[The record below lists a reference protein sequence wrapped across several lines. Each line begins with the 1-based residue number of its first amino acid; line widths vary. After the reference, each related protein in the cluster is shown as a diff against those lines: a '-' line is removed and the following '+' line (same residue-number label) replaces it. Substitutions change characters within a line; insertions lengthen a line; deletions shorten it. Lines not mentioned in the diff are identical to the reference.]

1 MNPNTLPAT
10 GAEPEARE
18 KAAFVQGLFN
28 RLSPSYDTLNQW
40 ISMGQHWGWKKEA
53 CKQLSVEAG
62 NTVLDVCTGTGDLA
76 SILSG
81 LVGTNGQVVGLDFSE
96 GMLTTARQRFTNR
109 SNCQWVQGDAMAL
122 PFEANTFN
130 GAVIAFGLRNVVDRA
145 KTLAEMQRVVK
156 PGARVVCLE
165 TNPKPKLPGFW
176 LYFKYIMPRL
186 GQWLAND
193 LDAYQYLQA
202 STESFL
208 TPQQVVELFK
218 ACGLS
223 QVHSKPLSLGACS
236 LTIGSK
242 P

>member
-1 MNPNTLPAT
+1 MPKNAVHQETPD
-10 GAEPEARE
+10 AETAE

-28 RLSPSYDTLNQW
+28 RLSPSYDRLNQW

-53 CKQLSVEAG
+53 CQQLALQPG
-62 NTVLDVCTGTGDLA
+62 GTVLDVCTGTGDLA
-76 SILSG
+76 SLLAG
-81 LVGTNGQVVGLDFSE
+81 MVGANGQVVGLDFSE
-96 GMLTTARQRFTNR
+96 GMLATARKRFATT
-109 SNCQWVQGDAMAL
+109 SNCQWVQGDALAL

-130 GAVIAFGLRNVVDRA
+130 GAVIAFGLRNVVNREKA
-145 KTLAEMQRVVK
+145 IAEMQRVVK

-176 LYFKYIMPRL
+176 LYFKYVMPRL

-202 STESFL
+202 STENFL
-208 TPQQVVELFK
+208 TPHQVVELFK

-236 LTIGSK
+236 LTIGVK
-242 P
+242 A